1 MAEKLTD
8 EQVADLLT
16 ILRKDISV
24 DAKVQLVSAVKSA
37 IKQHNVPDTCV
48 APLLEALRVASSS
61 QHTMLANA
69 GFTAL
74 NHLLTRLSR
83 QDPKHITRDAK
94 NTLPLVVDKMGDQ
107 KDKLRT
113 LAVQALTTM
122 YGPAPADVE
131 RFVRNVALVGKNP
144 RAKETGMQWLL
155 QMHNEHGM
163 PFRAYVPSL
172 MELLEDAD
180 GMVRDCAKST
190 VIQLFRDAPNAAK
203 SDVKRQL
210 KNFKVRPAIEAA
222 IVKELAPSGT
232 TTRVPVQDRPD
243 SAPLVRPKA
252 LAASTSSLATERPV
266 TPAPPEAK
274 ADAVEPS
281 YVNTSRELDDILRD
295 MHPWFEGRESEQN
308 WLKREESII
317 KLRRLIA
324 GNVPE
329 SYPDIFIAGCRSLL
343 DGIIKAATS
352 LRTSLS
358 KEGCS
363 LVQDLALAFGPA
375 MDPMV
380 ELLMQTFI
388 KLCAATKK
396 IASTMAS
403 TTVDTMIGKVTY
415 NARIMQHVWMACQDK
430 NVQPRTYATTWLNT
444 LIRKEAHHKAQF
456 EHSGGLD
463 MMDKCIKKGLADPNP
478 GVREKMRATYWA
490 FAAVWPAK
498 AEALMDTL
506 DPTAQKL
513 LQKDPNNPNS
523 PKKGAESAARPGLGL
538 SKSTMGPNTKPSLR
552 DTMMAQKRAL
562 GAGGNRKLPSRPGSA
577 MATIQSPQRSTTSGS
592 SSSGAPSTAGP
603 TSQTRAKA
611 TTGGMSHAPMR
622 PARRRPEMA
631 PRPATAGPYSGR
643 NHDGPPSERS
653 TPADSKP
660 KTATPKIAGSP
671 KRTVPKSRPGHQ
683 PTLSEPGISSPTR
696 QAAGQPAAATIV
708 SPRGS
713 PVRARTNISALN
725 SPSRTNED
733 LTFVQPNITSL
744 QDHMRLTS
752 PRASQFATAVS
763 SCSRSDALE
772 PEHFSRR
779 ESTGSHGRFEGPNP
793 AELHAEPNRPGALDG
808 NQEHHDAEIFHHSE
822 GPKES
827 AQIAAGTPSE
837 SVKVYED
844 PVSEA
849 DQASTRPVHEG
860 TPNGSVLEDRPVNE
874 APVVRAVTP
883 THGDTPS
890 GTPDKNRQATRLLE
904 SGITRIKAQSLDVHG
919 FRKLQSLIRD
929 NKGLFTDDTFDA
941 LLVGL
946 FQYLES
952 PLSDLT
958 PAKVQDVRAQVL
970 ATIKLILKKMRS
982 SFQPHVSR
990 GLEALLAARAFYDS
1004 RTHMVSGLELL
1015 ADELVTL
1022 GDAEEVAVT
1031 MTRRLGAMEA
1041 DSRGCRSLS
1050 MGLHVLKQLLDTRP
1064 GFTLSDAEIMDLA
1077 TLASRCLESKESGV
1091 RMDAVQ
1097 LCVAVHSRVGE
1108 QKFWDSMKGV
1118 KDDPK
1123 SLITYYVVKRQREMD
1138 MAAAA

>member
-107 KDKLRT
+107 KDKLRS
-113 LAVQALTTM
+113 LAVQAMTTM

-131 RFVRNVALVGKNP
+131 RFVRNIALVGKNP

-155 QMHNEHGM
+155 QMHNDHGM

-222 IVKELAPSGT
+222 IVKELAPGGAT
-232 TTRVPVQDRPD
+232 TTKVAVQDRPD

-252 LAASTSSLATERPV
+252 LTASTSSSLATERPV

-308 WLKREESII
+308 WLKREESVI

-329 SYPDIFIAGCRSLL
+329 SFPDIFIAGCRSLL

-352 LRTSLS
+352 LRTSLA
-358 KEGCS
+358 KEGAS
-363 LVQDLALAFGPA
+363 LVQDLAMAFGPA

-403 TTVDTMIGKVTY
+403 TTVDTMIGKVSY

-430 NVQPRTYATTWLNT
+430 NVQPRTYATIWLKT

-490 FAAVWPAK
+490 FAGVWPAK
-498 AEALMDTL
+498 AEALMETL

-523 PKKGAESAARPGLGL
+523 PKKEPAAKPGLGL
-538 SKSTMGPNTKPSLR
+538 SKSTIGTSTKPSLR

-562 GAGGNRKLPSRPGSA
+562 GTGGRNLPSRPGSA
-577 MATIQSPQRSTTSGS
+577 MATIQSPQRPPTSG
-592 SSSGAPSTAGP
+592 SSSGAPSTAAP
-603 TSQTRAKA
+603 TSQARAKA

-643 NHDGPPSERS
+643 NHDAPTSERS
-653 TPADSKP
+653 TPADSKS

-671 KRTVPKSRPGHQ
+671 KRTVPKARPGHQ
-683 PTLSEPGISSPTR
+683 PTLSEPSIPSPTR
-696 QAAGQPAAATIV
+696 QTAGQPAAAPTVV
-708 SPRGS
+708 SPRPS

-733 LTFVQPNITSL
+733 LTYVQPNITSL

-752 PRASQFATAVS
+752 PRASQFATSVS
-763 SCSRSDALE
+763 SGPRLDASE
-772 PEHFSRR
+772 HEHFTRR
-779 ESTGSHGRFEGPNP
+779 ESNGMNGRFEEPSP
-793 AELHAEPNRPGALDG
+793 AELHAEPNGPDALDG
-808 NQEHHDAEIFHHSE
+808 SQEHHDLEASHQ
-822 GPKES
+822 PKELKES
-827 AQIAAGTPSE
+827 SQVAAGTPSKT
-837 SVKVYED
+837 VKVYED

-849 DQASTRPVHEG
+849 DQTSARPVTEG
-860 TPNGSVLEDRPVNE
+860 TPDRSVLEDRPVNE
-874 APVVRAVTP
+874 AAVVRAISPTHSSTP
-883 THGDTPS
+883 TGS
-890 GTPDKNRQATRLLE
+890 PDKNPQATRLLE
-904 SGITRIKAQSLDVHG
+904 SGVARVKAQSLDVHG

-929 NKGLFTDDTFDA
+929 NKVLFTDDKFEA

-952 PLSDLT
+952 PLSDLA
-958 PAKVQDVRAQVL
+958 PEKVQDVRAQVL

-990 GLEALLAARAFYDS
+990 GLEALLAARAYYDS

-1022 GDAEEVAVT
+1022 GDAEEIAVT
-1031 MTRRLGAMEA
+1031 MTRRLGAMDA

-1064 GFTLSDAEIMDLA
+1064 GFTLSDAEIVDLA
-1077 TLASRCLESKESGV
+1077 TLTSRCLESKESGV

-1108 QKFWDSMKGV
+1108 KKFWDSMKGV

-1123 SLITYYVVKRQREMD
+1123 SLITYYVVKRQREMGT
-1138 MAAAA
+1138 AAAA